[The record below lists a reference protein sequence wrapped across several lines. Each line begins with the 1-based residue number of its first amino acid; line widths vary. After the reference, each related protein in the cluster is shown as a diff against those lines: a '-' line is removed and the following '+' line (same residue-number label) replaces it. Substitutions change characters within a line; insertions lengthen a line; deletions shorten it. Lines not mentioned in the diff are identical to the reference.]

1 MSPPPPSY
9 AAYQHLCALLES
21 QPAHLAKTATIKLA
35 LPKWDSQLELL
46 IRMLLPASDQRT
58 FRLQDRGL
66 IKVLSRVYGA
76 DADEMR
82 QHMEQCGD
90 VSETAAAFY
99 PGNATGAPNAVVP
112 LGLADVD
119 GVLNELARV
128 SRQDAQA
135 AILGRFVQTT
145 DGASDVK
152 WLCRLLKKDLKTRA
166 KEKLVLSAL
175 HPGAYDAFKNRS
187 DILAVVA
194 WARSQ
199 PPHFTSSAD
208 DAVGATTSMAD
219 NTTTV
224 TPGQPVK
231 PMLARPCNELA
242 CPFEKFSSFSAEI
255 KYDGERVQIHKTGD
269 KLLYFSRSLKPVPGH
284 KIADL
289 EEYIQ
294 RACAGG
300 GGTGAAPVRSAIF
313 DAEILLVDATG
324 RMLPFGTLGVHKRS
338 EFEDANVC
346 IFIFD
351 LLYLNGRALVHEPLR
366 VRRATLEQ
374 NIVPVPN
381 RVQLSEQYCSFGSM
395 STLASVHDLLSLNVH
410 LPAACPSDGAFA
422 RICPPFYATSALI
435 CPQSDAKSVQA

>member
-1 MSPPPPSY
+1 MPAAGWSGHYGLRHTWQQLDEAKRLQRLFRHARLFMRVLGGWEAAATFRVRGRWGSGSWLPLSPPWLPTATCFHRGMCVSPPPPSY

-76 DADEMR
+76 DANEMR

-145 DGASDVK
+145 TGASDVK

-175 HPGAYDAFKNRS
+175 HPGAYDVFKNRS

-219 NTTTV
+219 NTTIV

-231 PMLARPCNELA
+231 PMLAR
-242 CPFEKFSSFSAEI
+242 
-255 KYDGERVQIHKTGD
+255 
-269 KLLYFSRSLKPVPGH
+269 
-284 KIADL
+284 
-289 EEYIQ
+289 
-294 RACAGG
+294 
-300 GGTGAAPVRSAIF
+300 
-313 DAEILLVDATG
+313 
-324 RMLPFGTLGVHKRS
+324 
-338 EFEDANVC
+338 
-346 IFIFD
+346 
-351 LLYLNGRALVHEPLR
+351 
-366 VRRATLEQ
+366 
-374 NIVPVPN
+374 
-381 RVQLSEQYCSFGSM
+381 
-395 STLASVHDLLSLNVH
+395 
-410 LPAACPSDGAFA
+410 
-422 RICPPFYATSALI
+422 
-435 CPQSDAKSVQA
+435 